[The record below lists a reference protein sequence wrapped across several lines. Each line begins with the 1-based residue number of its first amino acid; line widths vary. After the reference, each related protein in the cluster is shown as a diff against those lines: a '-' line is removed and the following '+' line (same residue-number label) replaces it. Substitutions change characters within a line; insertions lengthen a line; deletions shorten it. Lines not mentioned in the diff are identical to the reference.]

1 MGEKDTRLVV
11 DQIDLTGG
19 MAIDAR
25 IRSVEAYGLMLALAF
40 WVTGSLPTGIT
51 AKQLV
56 DLMTACNNA
65 QKRLR
70 KDEGG

>member
-51 AKQLV
+51 AKQRSNDGV
-56 DLMTACNNA
+56 QQRPEAVA
-65 QKRLR
+65 
-70 KDEGG
+70 EG